1 MMSKYS
7 RCSDYQLRKECGKGR
22 GPGCFEVI
30 SRHFRGRSKNQKYMH
45 CLRMAC
51 FLTGFELCT
60 NTKLAELAR
69 GAVACEKTQ
78 SEKTQN

>member
-30 SRHFRGRSKNQKYMH
+30 SRHFRGRSKNHKYM
-45 CLRMAC
+45 
-51 FLTGFELCT
+51 
-60 NTKLAELAR
+60 
-69 GAVACEKTQ
+69 
-78 SEKTQN
+78 SEDGLPLNGI